1 MTMSTN
7 IDDRELVKF
16 RDAALHPLSKVA
28 VIVEQGDPIPVYTEI
43 GTNLFLSNEL
53 PTIPSTD
60 VILIS
65 VLYTGIGERRLRS
78 FGVSCHMEGVASLHM
93 DGSFVYSIR
102 TNAGQS
108 NAEFIFNPY
117 LKVIGLL
124 EVKFKA
130 RDNSALSTV
139 SAFIQGYD
147 IQI

>member
-1 MTMSTN
+1 MTMSSN
-7 IDDRELVKF
+7 RDDRELTKF
-16 RDAALHPLSKVA
+16 RDASTHPLSKVA
-28 VIVEQGDPIPVYTEI
+28 VVVEQGDPIPVSPVDI

-53 PTIPSTD
+53 PTIPATD

-65 VLYTGIGERRLRS
+65 SLYLGTGERRLRS
-78 FGVSCHMEGVASLHM
+78 FGVSCHMEGVASLYM
-93 DGSFVYSIR
+93 DGNFVYSIR

-108 NAEFIFNPY
+108 NAEFIFNPF

-139 SAFIQGYD
+139 SAFIQGND
-147 IQI
+147 I